1 MKISILTWILSIF
14 GVITFLPLMLAQ
26 LLMLL
31 SPDSK
36 QARDLIIGK
45 GETWRDDTHYRSAL
59 AFAWADILILLPLFI
74 ISYWGI
80 FSGQEWGYILWLV
93 LGIISIYFSIIFWVQ
108 EKAYVLPSCG
118 RLVYYTY
125 FWGSF
130 LYWGIG
136 VSVYS
141 LSIIL

>member
-1 MKISILTWILSIF
+1 MKISIFTWILSIF

-31 SPDSK
+31 SPESK

-59 AFAWADILILLPLFI
+59 AFAWADILILLPIFI

-80 FSGQEWGYILWLV
+80 FSGHEWGYILWFV

-118 RLVYYTY
+118 RLAYYTY

-141 LSIIL
+141 LMIIL